1 MLDNKITLAVDKLN
15 NGTLVEQAFRRFD
28 EYQNRTVYTG
38 PSHTLDSK
46 DTMTLYRTPPKP
58 SGNFR
63 GTAKT
68 SIKFSRDS
76 VILGRDGVNVIAPE
90 IGEINFS
97 LPVGTSPADA
107 IILRQ
112 RMIAALDHAF
122 IVALTEQLEV

>member
-1 MLDNKITLAVDKLN
+1 MLDNKITLAVDVLN
-15 NGTLVEQAFRRFD
+15 NGTPVDQAFRRFD

>member
-1 MLDNKITLAVDKLN
+1 MLENIITLAVDQLN
-15 NGTLVEQAFRRFD
+15 NGTLVNQAFRRFD

-122 IVALTEQLEV
+122 VIALTEQLEV

>member
-1 MLDNKITLAVDKLN
+1 MLDNILTLPVDLLN
-15 NGTLVEQAFRRFD
+15 NGTLSNQAFRRFD
-28 EYQNRTVYTG
+28 EYQNRTVYIG
-38 PSHTLDSK
+38 PSHTLDFK

-68 SIKFSRDS
+68 SIKFSKDS
-76 VILGRDGVNVIAPE
+76 IILGRDGVDVIAPE

-97 LPVGTSPADA
+97 LPVGTTSANA
-107 IILRQ
+107 LILRQ

-122 IVALTEQLEV
+122 AVALTEQLEV

>member
-1 MLDNKITLAVDKLN
+1 MLENIITLAVDKLN
-15 NGTLVEQAFRRFD
+15 NGTLVNQAFRRFD

-97 LPVGTSPADA
+97 LPVGTSSADA

-122 IVALTEQLEV
+122 VVALTEQLEV